1 MSSKPDSFDDLEPTE
16 TTTDDSGT
24 DWIDLDPGQEVVG
37 TITGLNLNAGYN
49 GVVELDGRPMYLNN
63 ELKNQIIAALVEG
76 SMMGVRKS
84 EDTETFENDDG
95 EEQEYHPKE
104 ARFDR

>member
-16 TTTDDSGT
+16 TTTDDGGT
-24 DWIDLDPGQEVVG
+24 DWIDLDPGQEVIG
-37 TITGLNLNAGYN
+37 TITGLNLDAGYN

-63 ELKNQIIAALVEG
+63 NLKNQIIAALVVG
-76 SMMGVRKS
+76 NTMGVRKS
-84 EDTETFENDDG
+84 EDVEKFTNDDG
-95 EEQEYHPKE
+95 EQEYHPKE